1 MSNSFYPKRLNKR
14 SNRLLGKNG
23 NAHKVNPIAERE
35 TMESL
40 TAKPFRGSG
49 RLLGLAVAI
58 TVLLTGCEAQSDEA
72 ASMPPPPE
80 VDVAEVVVEPV
91 TLRESFTGR
100 VASPETVDLRPRVSG
115 YIDKVAFE
123 EGELVQAGELLF
135 QIDPRPYEAQK
146 QAASAELAL
155 ANSQLDLARSEAGR
169 AKTLLES
176 RAISREEYDQRN
188 TALMSARARVQAAQ
202 AALDTAELNLQ
213 YTRVTAPV
221 SGRTGRALVTQG
233 NLANADQS
241 LLTTVVSVDPVHVYF
256 EADEQSA
263 FSSQQLLANG
273 QPRDVRISL
282 GGEDGRQYQG
292 KLDFVDNHLNPG
304 TGTLQYRAVLNNPDG
319 LIKPGQFARVEMP
332 VAELDQALLVNRKAV
347 LTDQDRRFVYVVDE
361 QDRVAPRQVTTGR
374 QVDDL
379 QVIREGLNHGD
390 LVIINGVQ
398 KVFGAGMQVKPQLV
412 AMKESDQGEGAVA
425 VAQELAQ

>member
-1 MSNSFYPKRLNKR
+1 
-14 SNRLLGKNG
+14 
-23 NAHKVNPIAERE
+23 
-35 TMESL
+35 MESL

-49 RLLGLAVAI
+49 RILGLAVAI

-91 TLRESFTGR
+91 TLWESFTGR

-115 YIDKVAFE
+115 YIDEVAFE
-123 EGELVQAGELLF
+123 EGELVKAGDLLF

-169 AKTLLES
+169 ARTLLES

-273 QPRDVRISL
+273 QPRGVRISL
-282 GGEDGRQYQG
+282 GGEGGGQYKG
-292 KLDFVDNHLNPG
+292 ELDFVDNHLNPG
-304 TGTLQYRAVLNNPDG
+304 TGTLQYRAVLNNLDG

-332 VAELDQALLVNRKAV
+332 VAELDQALLVSRKAV

-361 QDRVAPRQVTTGR
+361 QNRVAPRQVTTGR

-412 AMKESDQGEGAVA
+412 AMKESARGEGAVV

>member
-1 MSNSFYPKRLNKR
+1 
-14 SNRLLGKNG
+14 
-23 NAHKVNPIAERE
+23 
-35 TMESL
+35 MESL

-91 TLRESFTGR
+91 TLWEAFTGR

-115 YIDKVAFE
+115 YIDEVAFE
-123 EGELVQAGELLF
+123 EGELVKAGDLLF

-169 AKTLLES
+169 ARTLLES

-241 LLTTVVSVDPVHVYF
+241 LLTTVVSVDPMHVYF

-273 QPRDVRISL
+273 QPRGVRISL
-282 GGEDGRQYQG
+282 GGEGGRQYKG
-292 KLDFVDNHLNPG
+292 ELDFVDNHLNPG
-304 TGTLQYRAVLNNPDG
+304 TGTLQYRAVLNNLDG

-332 VAELDQALLVNRKAV
+332 VAELDQALLVSRKAV

-361 QDRVAPRQVTTGR
+361 QNRVAPRQVTTGR

-412 AMKESDQGEGAVA
+412 AMKESARGEGAVV

>member
-1 MSNSFYPKRLNKR
+1 VSNSLYPKRLNKR
-14 SNRLLGKNG
+14 SNRLLGKTG

-58 TVLLTGCEAQSDEA
+58 TVLLTGCEAQSEEA

-91 TLRESFTGR
+91 TLWESFTGR
-100 VASPETVDLRPRVSG
+100 VASPETVDLRSRVSG

-263 FSSQQLLANG
+263 FSSQKLLANG
-273 QPRDVRISL
+273 QSRDVRISL
-282 GGEDGRQYQG
+282 GGEGGRQYKG
-292 KLDFVDNHLNPG
+292 ELDFVDNHLNPG

-332 VAELDQALLVNRKAV
+332 VAELDQALLVSRKAV

-361 QDRVAPRQVTTGR
+361 QNRVTPRQVTTGR

-412 AMKESDQGEGAVA
+412 AMKEPAQGEGAVA

>member
-1 MSNSFYPKRLNKR
+1 
-14 SNRLLGKNG
+14 
-23 NAHKVNPIAERE
+23 
-35 TMESL
+35 MESL

-91 TLRESFTGR
+91 TLWESFTGR

-115 YIDKVAFE
+115 YIDEVAFE
-123 EGELVQAGELLF
+123 EGELVKAGDLLF

-169 AKTLLES
+169 ARTLLES

-273 QPRDVRISL
+273 QPRGVRISL
-282 GGEDGRQYQG
+282 GGEGGRQYKG
-292 KLDFVDNHLNPG
+292 ELDFVDNHLNPG
-304 TGTLQYRAVLNNPDG
+304 TGTLQYRAVLNNLDG

-332 VAELDQALLVNRKAV
+332 VAELDQALLVSRKAV

-361 QDRVAPRQVTTGR
+361 QNRVAPRQVTTGR

-412 AMKESDQGEGAVA
+412 AMKESARGEGEGAVV

>member
-1 MSNSFYPKRLNKR
+1 
-14 SNRLLGKNG
+14 
-23 NAHKVNPIAERE
+23 
-35 TMESL
+35 MESL
-40 TAKPFRGSG
+40 TAKQFRGSG
-49 RLLGLAVAI
+49 RLLSLAVAM

-91 TLRESFTGR
+91 TLWESFTGR

-123 EGELVQAGELLF
+123 EGELVQAGDLLF

-176 RAISREEYDQRN
+176 RAISLEEYDQRN

-221 SGRTGRALVTQG
+221 SGRAGRALVTRG

-263 FSSQQLLANG
+263 FSSQQLLADG

-282 GGEDGRQYQG
+282 GGEGGRQYQG
-292 KLDFVDNHLNPG
+292 ELDFVDNHLNPG

-332 VAELDQALLVNRKAV
+332 VAELDRALLVSRKAV

-361 QDRVAPRQVTTGR
+361 QDRVSPRQVTTGR
-374 QVDDL
+374 QVNDL

-412 AMKESDQGEGAVA
+412 AMKEPAQGEGAVA